1 MTEEIKENI
10 DRLTDKSNGDVD
22 NDLSND
28 VEKVNV
34 LDDETGEYVEFE
46 IKQNPGKKSD
56 TEINEVNVKATVSSQ
71 DYYMAHI
78 NHIFYRRGIVKAAFL
93 FAIVII
99 LDLLV
104 RYFVPGMVIT
114 TGFYILVIIT
124 ALFVSIGL
132 PLLLKSQIG
141 KAYDKNVFYSK
152 YMRYSINNK
161 HVAVASKS
169 RGKKIPWDKFKYIKQ
184 TEDFFLFVID
194 GTHAVVIP
202 IRVLSGIQIQ
212 AIRNLIL
219 KNTSDNRKI
228 KVKLP

>member
-1 MTEEIKENI
+1 MPKEINKDDVQKADEVV
-10 DRLTDKSNGDVD
+10 DRSDV
-22 NDLSND
+22 SRSED
-28 VEKVNV
+28 VEEVNV
-34 LDDETGEYVEFE
+34 IDEETGEAVEFE
-46 IKQNPGKKSD
+46 ISEQKPQKNAE
-56 TEINEVNVKATVSSQ
+56 EINEVNIRATVSSQ

-78 NHIFYRRGIVKAAFL
+78 NHIFYRRGIIKAAFI
-93 FAIVII
+93 FAIIII

-104 RYFVPGMVIT
+104 RYFVPGMEIT
-114 TGFYILVIIT
+114 TGYYILVILT

-132 PLLLKSQIG
+132 PMLLKSQIG

-161 HVAVASKS
+161 YVAVASRS
-169 RGKKIPWDKFKYIKQ
+169 RGKKIAWDKFKYIKQ

-194 GTHAVVIP
+194 GVHAVVIP

-219 KNTSDNRKI
+219 KNTADNKKI